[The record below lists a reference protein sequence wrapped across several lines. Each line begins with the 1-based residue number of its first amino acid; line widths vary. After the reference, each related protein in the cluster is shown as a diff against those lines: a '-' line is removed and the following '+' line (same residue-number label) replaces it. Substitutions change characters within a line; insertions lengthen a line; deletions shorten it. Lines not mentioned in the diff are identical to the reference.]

1 MSVKAVVKINDVD
14 VSSYVYSSSLIQIVN
29 RNRDYSPVFE
39 GTRLSLSSKVPN
51 APLKNQEVLVTVN
64 DTQDV
69 FLGIIKD
76 IRFNERLSL
85 WELEI
90 DHFLLQLET
99 VLVKHSDL
107 HNDFVLESIDEAADW
122 TEFTVNTTDNYLVCT
137 DRGLNDGDKI
147 VLKSSDTLPAP
158 LLNSNR
164 YYVKVVNA
172 NNVKLY
178 EDMALLWDNDA
189 LNFTNNRHVNI
200 TSSGTGTHSFSI
212 DVDNKKYNDW
222 SFYRDIKGLKVAAN
236 NQFFSRLI
244 PNNNVYPMQ
253 LKYADNTDKEEYNL
267 IAFDTDGTLPS
278 PLTKDRAYIA
288 AYDKDDNWFLVY
300 ANWTDY
306 VNDDSIATS
315 SAGSGQLWVTTLRRK
330 TGDADLWT
338 SYPTAIIQ
346 LKFFVETVF
355 KKIGVTLDT
364 TEIDDIIQYRY
375 TTEFQ
380 SYKWDDIYLM
390 ECLLYNVDQSKPV
403 HHSDVNTDTTCL
415 ELIQDIFQRLGIMIR
430 LKDAS
435 TKEYELFSQKKD
447 ELGRIRPENE
457 DMWVIEDKYINNYNE
472 KDLIDTKRGWF
483 YSHPLVS
490 VFQQEGLSFV
500 YNSRRLKEFEQY
512 LERHLR
518 LNDSDGQQMSDFSV
532 RNNLVFFLYD
542 KFETNGAY
550 NVRMLRDGAVLD
562 GSELLINPN
571 YSPSQNA
578 LMVNSQYALLN
589 HLREELS
596 FRLELFD
603 QDIYSVKELWLDI
616 KNDLII
622 VVQEINQL
630 VSG

>member
-14 VSSYVYSSSLIQIVN
+14 VSSYVYNSSLIQIVN

-39 GTRLSLSSKVPN
+39 GMRLSLSSAVPN
-51 APLKNQEVLVTVN
+51 EPLKNQEVLITVN

-76 IRFNERLSL
+76 IRFNQSLSL

-90 DHFLLQLET
+90 DHYLLQLENF
-99 VLVKHSDL
+99 LVQHADL
-107 HNDFVLESIDEAADW
+107 HNDFVLESINDDATW
-122 TEFTVNTTDNYLVCT
+122 NEFTVNTTDNYLVRT
-137 DRGLNDGDKI
+137 DHGLSDGDKI

-158 LLNSNR
+158 LVNTNR
-164 YYVKVVNA
+164 YYVKKINDD
-172 NNVKLY
+172 NVKLY

-189 LNFTNNRHVNI
+189 LNFTNDRHVNI
-200 TSSGTGTHSFSI
+200 TNSGTGTHSFSL
-212 DVDNKKYNDW
+212 DLDNKKYNDW
-222 SFYRDIKGLKVAAN
+222 SFYRDIKYSKGTT
-236 NQFFSRLI
+236 NQFYSQLI

-253 LKYADNTDKEEYNL
+253 LNYPQNSDKEEYNL
-267 IAFDTDGTLPS
+267 IVFDTDGTLPTGLS
-278 PLTKDRAYIA
+278 KDRAYIA
-288 AYDKDDNWFLVY
+288 AYENLAGGWFQIY

-306 VNDDSIATS
+306 VNDNAISPGAT
-315 SAGSGQLWVTTLRRK
+315 GSDQQWFSVLRRK
-330 TGDADLWT
+330 SGDADLWT
-338 SYPTAIIQ
+338 SMPTAIIQ

-364 TEIDDIIQYRY
+364 TEIDTIIQYRY

-403 HHSDVNTDTTCL
+403 YHSDVITDTTCL
-415 ELIQDIFQRLGIMIR
+415 ELIQDIFQRLGITIR

-435 TKEYELFSQKKD
+435 TKEYELLSQKKD
-447 ELGRIRPENE
+447 EFGRIRPEIE
-457 DMWVIEDKYINNYNE
+457 AMWVIEEKYSDDYNE

-490 VFQQEGLSFV
+490 VFQQEALSFI
-500 YNSRRLKEFEQY
+500 YNNRRFKEFEQY

-562 GSELLINPN
+562 GTEMLLNPN

-589 HLREELS
+589 HTREEIS
-596 FRLELFD
+596 FRLELLD
-603 QDIYSVKELWLDI
+603 QDIYTVKELWLDI
-616 KNDLII
+616 KKDLIR